1 VKAVAPVNLK
11 VEERESQVVAPS
23 TSELDTII
31 DKIAVLESSNG
42 LHQPTQ
48 CTNKGM
54 INKWGYGVYGN
65 NVMCFKN
72 DEEAKRTIHDW
83 FRKRIDSGIS
93 LEKCLCIWNTGIKT
107 DSCPYL
113 EKYRNLIN

>member
-1 VKAVAPVNLK
+1 MKAVAPVNSK

-65 NVMCFKN
+65 NVMCFQN
-72 DEEAKRTIHDW
+72 DEEAKETIKGW
-83 FRKRIDSGIS
+83 FKKQKDSG
-93 LEKCLCIWNTGIKT
+93 LEIEEMLCKYNTGRPT
-107 DSCPYL
+107 MDCGYL
-113 EKYRNLIN
+113 QSYKRLIN